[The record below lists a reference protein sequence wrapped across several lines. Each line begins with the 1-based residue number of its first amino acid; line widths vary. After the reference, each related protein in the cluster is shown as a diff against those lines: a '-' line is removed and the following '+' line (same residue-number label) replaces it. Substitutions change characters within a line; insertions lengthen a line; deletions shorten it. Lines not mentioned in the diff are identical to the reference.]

1 MPLTSLEVFREKQI
15 HSILGEYGYLPD
27 RILVDVATY
36 DPVMHV
42 MTGILNI
49 GRSDVDVRIS
59 PVTETLPATS
69 LNTFAQQV
77 LELLFFVH
85 ARSMPDALPV
95 MGSMSVN
102 HYRPATAPGI
112 FTCTTDVRP
121 RVIGSDE
128 RTGMY
133 QATVVCGEMHTDREK
148 PVIACMR
155 CSFATGKKSV
165 LRKMG
170 VVSSKKNGG

>member
-1 MPLTSLEVFREKQI
+1 MPLTGLEVFREKEIQNM
-15 HSILGEYGYLPD
+15 LQEYGYSPD
-27 RILVDVATY
+27 WILVDVATY
-36 DPVMHV
+36 DPVLHS

-49 GRSDVDVRIS
+49 ARSDIDERIS
-59 PVTETLPATS
+59 PITETLPAA
-69 LNTFAQQV
+69 LMNTFIQQV

-95 MGSMSVN
+95 MGNMSVN

-165 LRKMG
+165 LRKVG
-170 VVSSKKNGG
+170 VASSKKNGG